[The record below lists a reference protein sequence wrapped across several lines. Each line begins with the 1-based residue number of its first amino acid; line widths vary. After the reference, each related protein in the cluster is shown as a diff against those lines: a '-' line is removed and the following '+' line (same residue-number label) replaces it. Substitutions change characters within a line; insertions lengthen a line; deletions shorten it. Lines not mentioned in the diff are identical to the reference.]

1 MYYELYADSLFLV
14 NFVMN
19 LYLLLLVNRSFF
31 RTATRKRLILG
42 AAIGAL
48 LYFLPFWGFGPW
60 WLRFAAGALL
70 GSAAMIAVAFRVH
83 KLHTF
88 FRILESILM
97 YSILMGGAMMLLKR
111 IPWLARR
118 MTGIWGVLGIG
129 AMLYL
134 LMGYLMERRSGQTSQ
149 CKVTLICRNSR
160 ITVTALLDSGNSL
173 VEPISGK
180 PVSILEQDVVRSLW
194 KEEPHFYRAIPYHS
208 IGKKR
213 GILKG
218 YLLPE
223 MQIEMNGVT
232 KICKDAYIA
241 VCEEYIASGE
251 NGGENHVKMIL
262 NPGLL
267 EEKQEIKKERFG

>member
-19 LYLLLLVNRSFF
+19 LYLLLLVNKSFF
-31 RTATRKRLILG
+31 RTATRRRLILG

-48 LYFLPFWGFGPW
+48 LYFLPFLGVGPW
-60 WLRFAAGALL
+60 WLRLAVGALL
-70 GSAAMIAVAFRVH
+70 GSTVMIVVAFRVRN
-83 KLHTF
+83 LHTF

-97 YSILMGGAMMLLKR
+97 YSILMGGTILLFKR
-111 IPWLARR
+111 IPWLEQR
-118 MTGIWGVLGIG
+118 MMGIWGVLGFG
-129 AMLYL
+129 AILYL
-134 LMGYLMERRSGQTSQ
+134 FIGYFAERRDGRTSL
-149 CKVTLICRNSR
+149 CKVTLIGSGSR

-180 PVSILEQDVVRSLW
+180 PVSILERDLVLSLW

-223 MQIEMNGVT
+223 MQIEVDGVT
-232 KICKDAYIA
+232 KICKESYIA
-241 VCEEYIASGE
+241 VCDEYIASGE
-251 NGGENHVKMIL
+251 NGGEGHVKMIL

-267 EEKQEIKKERFG
+267 EEKQEIRKERLG